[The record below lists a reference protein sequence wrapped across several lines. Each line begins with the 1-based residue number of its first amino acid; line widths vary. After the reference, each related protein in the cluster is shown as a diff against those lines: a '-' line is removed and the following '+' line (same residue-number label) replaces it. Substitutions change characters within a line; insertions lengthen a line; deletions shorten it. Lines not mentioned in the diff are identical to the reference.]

1 MDSSRTRVG
10 YTQKLWYNTF
20 NTISNTITHLK
31 PTLRLAE
38 LRQASGLTQLEVAQL
53 LEVTE
58 NTYGNW
64 ERGRSGLEAVERIVK
79 LCKLFDCSVEDLLC
93 HKDLLP

>member
-10 YTQKLWYNTF
+10 YTQKLWDNTF

-31 PTLRLAE
+31 PTFRLAE

-64 ERGRSGLEAVERIVK
+64 ERGRSGLEAVKRIIK
-79 LCKLFDCSVEDLLC
+79 LCKLFSCSVEDLLTYEGVW
-93 HKDLLP
+93 P

>member
-1 MDSSRTRVG
+1 M
-10 YTQKLWYNTF
+10 
-20 NTISNTITHLK
+20 THSK

-38 LRQASGLTQLEVAQL
+38 LREASGLTQLEVAQL

-64 ERGRSGLEAVERIVK
+64 ERGRSGLEAIERIIK
-79 LCKLFDCSVEDLLC
+79 LCKLFSCSVEDLLTC
-93 HKDLLP
+93 EGLQP